1 MSILIK
7 NISII
12 NEGSS
17 FKGSVLI
24 SGEDIEDV
32 LNANIPGYNET
43 INKYS
48 SSADRIID
56 GGDSILIPG
65 IIDDQVHFREPGA
78 THKGDIASESAAAV
92 LGGVTSFMDMPNN
105 NPPACTLDAL
115 EQKYETASR
124 NSYANYSFY
133 LGATNSNIDEIRK
146 VDPEK
151 ICGIKVFMGS
161 STGNMLVDSEDA
173 LQKIFKEAPAL
184 IATHC
189 EEESIIKA
197 NTERICGE
205 WEKKPEGKEGIPFS
219 EHPNIRSRE
228 GCIASSS
235 KAIAMAEKYNTRLH
249 ILHISTAEEIEMLR
263 KAKLVTDKI
272 TGEVCVHYLWFD
284 DRDYDKYGY
293 RIKCNPAIKHESD
306 RDALRYAVRNSLV
319 DAVATDHA
327 PHLEKEKRNIYLKS
341 PSGLPTIQHSLLIM
355 LQLSEKGCFPITRVI
370 DMMCHAPARCFRIK
384 KRGFIRKGYKADL
397 AIIEKKNYIVSK
409 SNIAYKCG
417 WSPFE
422 NEKFSYSV
430 TTTFVNGIPVV
441 ENGKLTGE
449 KSAERLLFNR

>member
-7 NISII
+7 NIGII

-17 FKGSVLI
+17 FCGSILI
-24 SGEDIEDV
+24 ADGNIEDI
-32 LNANIPGYNET
+32 LNCDSPDYHAKISE
-43 INKYS
+43 YS
-48 SSADRIID
+48 SAADKIID
-56 GGDSILIPG
+56 GDGCILIPG
-65 IIDDQVHFREPGA
+65 VIDDQVHFREPGS
-78 THKGDIASESAAAV
+78 TYKGDIASESAAAV

-105 NPPACTLDAL
+105 NPPACTVEAL
-115 EQKYETASR
+115 ENKYSTAAK
-124 NSYANYSFY
+124 NSCANYSFY
-133 LGATNSNIDEIRK
+133 LGATNDNIDEIRK
-146 VDPEK
+146 VDPER

-161 STGNMLVDSEDA
+161 STGNMLVDNEES
-173 LQKIFKEAPAL
+173 LQKIFKESPTL

-197 NTERICGE
+197 NTERICRE
-205 WEKKPEGKEGIPFS
+205 WEARPEGKEGIPFS

-235 KAIAMAEKYNTRLH
+235 KAIALAEKYNTRLH

-263 KAKLVTDKI
+263 KAKLATDKI

-284 DRDYDKYGY
+284 DRDYEKYGS

-306 RDALRYAVRNSLV
+306 RDAIRYAVKNSLV

-327 PHLEKEKRNIYLKS
+327 PHLEKEKNNIYLKA
-341 PSGLPTIQHSLLIM
+341 PSGLPTIQHSLLMM
-355 LQLSEKGCFPITRVI
+355 LQLSDKGCFPITRVI

-384 KRGFIRKGYKADL
+384 KRGFIRKGYRADL
-397 AIIEKKNYIVSK
+397 VIVKKKEYKVTK

-417 WSPFE
+417 WSPLE
-422 NEKFSYSV
+422 NETFNYSV
-430 TTTFVNGIPVV
+430 VTTFVNGVPVV

-449 KSAERLLFNR
+449 KSAERLLFSR